1 VTNKN
6 QLPRTFLFWIEKNSF
21 KKYEKNKKKIQKP
34 KTSQIDFLFA
44 SPNERKG

>member
-1 VTNKN
+1 VTNKKSTAKKF
-6 QLPRTFLFWIEKNSF
+6 PFSIKNF
-21 KKYEKNKKKIQKP
+21 KNIKTRKKLQKP